1 MLEDLGLALGLGEAG
16 VLFHFTL
23 FIGLFEGDSMFLI
36 FSLQLILPLMN
47 LALLYTVRWAHWG
60 GLACF

>member
-36 FSLQLILPLMN
+36 FSLQFILPLMN

-60 GLACF
+60 G

>member
-23 FIGLFEGDSMFLI
+23 FIGFFEGDS
-36 FSLQLILPLMN
+36 ILPLMN